1 MRPFL
6 ILGLQLVVS
15 AVCFGQGHY
24 PLAIGNRWDYGYLDF
39 TPGQPNH
46 FVYTHTVAVVA
57 DTVMENGKTY
67 AVLSDGSFL
76 REERDTV
83 YDYFWAVGERIR
95 YDFSQQAGDT
105 VFRYLPSDTLITTVY
120 RGTNTFFGRAAQY
133 WVFNSQ
139 ASRSTFYTVLTLV
152 DGFGYFHGQYEPG
165 EIEYCLGALIDGVA
179 YGTLTDVPPGGETSP
194 NGFALSQ
201 NYPNPFN
208 PTTSIRLTIVNR
220 QWTIVR
226 VFDLLGREVATLV
239 NEVKDPGTYTVR
251 FDGAHLSS
259 GVYICRLQSGG
270 SSQSRRM
277 TLVK

>member
-1 MRPFL
+1 
-6 ILGLQLVVS
+6 
-15 AVCFGQGHY
+15 
-24 PLAIGNRWDYGYLDF
+24 
-39 TPGQPNH
+39 
-46 FVYTHTVAVVA
+46 
-57 DTVMENGKTY
+57 
-67 AVLSDGSFL
+67 VLSDGSFL

-120 RGTNTFFGRAAQY
+120 RGTNTFFGRDAQY

-165 EIEYCLGALIDGVA
+165 EIEYCLGALIDGVV